1 MAKQN
6 KALISDAQ
14 ITICL
19 RGHLTGQRPVTLHNT
34 YQGVPVHTEA
44 EVAMVHAEFLGLIV
58 HPYQAV
64 CIKEARYT
72 FIESKS
78 LPQMIRAFPI
88 SIDYTNH
95 VVLLK
100 ELKIPHAINVDL
112 YHSWVAPEKPVGVEV
127 HARDGLVHP
136 AEMLGIAVL
145 EDNRVRVVMSVDEDI
160 PLTRLGQVS
169 LGFQLE
175 AKGDLL
181 WVQGEVHSLVKL
193 RNQDKKR
200 LEVDGSAVMTDE
212 VTILAYISKRE
223 DQIMSALD
231 KAYKRLRKGKKVG
244 KRG

>member
-1 MAKQN
+1 MAKQSKN
-6 KALISDAQ
+6 LISDAQ
-14 ITICL
+14 IMDCL
-19 RGHLTGQRPVTLHNT
+19 RGHLVGQRPVMLHNT
-34 YQGVPVHTEA
+34 YQGVPVRTEA
-44 EVAMVHAEFLGLIV
+44 EVAMVHADFLGLLV

-78 LPQMIRAFPI
+78 LPQMVRAFPI

-112 YHSWVAPEKPVGVEV
+112 VHSWVAPEKPVSVEV
-127 HARDGLVHP
+127 HARGGLVHP

-160 PLTRLGQVS
+160 PLVRLGQVS
-169 LGFQLE
+169 LGFQFE
-175 AKGDLL
+175 AKGDPL
-181 WVQGEVHSLVKL
+181 WVRGEVQSLVKL

-200 LEVDGSAVMTDE
+200 LEVDGSAVMMDE
-212 VTILAYISKRE
+212 VTILAYIGKRE

-231 KAYKRLRKGKKVG
+231 KAYKRLRKGKKAG
-244 KRG
+244 KR

>member
-1 MAKQN
+1 MAKQTKN
-6 KALISDAQ
+6 LISDAQ
-14 ITICL
+14 IMDCL
-19 RGHLTGQRPVTLHNT
+19 RGHLVGQRPVTLHNT

-44 EVAMVHAEFLGLIV
+44 EVAMVHADFLGLIV

-78 LPQMIRAFPI
+78 LPQMVRGFPI

-112 YHSWVAPEKPVGVEV
+112 VHSWVAPEKPVSVEV
-127 HARDGLVHP
+127 HEQDRTVHP
-136 AEMLGIAVL
+136 ASLLGIAVL
-145 EDNRVRVVMSVDEDI
+145 EDNRVRVVMSVDADI
-160 PLTRLGQVS
+160 PLVRSDQVS
-169 LGFQLE
+169 LGFQFE
-175 AKGDLL
+175 AKGDPL
-181 WVQGEVHSLVKL
+181 WVRGEVQSLIKL

-200 LEVDGSAVMTDE
+200 LEVDGSAVMMDE
-212 VTILAYISKRE
+212 VTILAYIGKRE

-231 KAYKRLRKGKKVG
+231 KAYKRLRKGKKGG
-244 KRG
+244 KR

>member
-1 MAKQN
+1 MAKQS
-6 KALISDAQ
+6 KDMISDAE
-14 ITICL
+14 IMDCL
-19 RGHLTGQRPVTLHNT
+19 RGHLVGQRPVTLHNT
-34 YQGVPVHTEA
+34 YQGVPVRTKA
-44 EVAMVHAEFLGLIV
+44 EVAMVHADFLGLIV

-112 YHSWVAPEKPVGVEV
+112 VHSWVAPDKPVSVEV
-127 HARDGLVHP
+127 HAQDKLVHP

-160 PLTRLGQVS
+160 PLVRLEKVS
-169 LGFQLE
+169 LGFHLE
-175 AKGDLL
+175 SKGDPL
-181 WVQGEVHSLVKL
+181 WVRGEVQSLVKL

-200 LEVDGSAVMTDE
+200 LEVDGSAVMMDE
-212 VTILAYISKRE
+212 VTILAYIGKRE
-223 DQIMSALD
+223 DQIMSALE

-244 KRG
+244 KR

>member
-1 MAKQN
+1 MAKQS
-6 KALISDAQ
+6 KDMISDAE
-14 ITICL
+14 IMDCL
-19 RGHLTGQRPVTLHNT
+19 RGHLVGQRPVTLHNT
-34 YQGVPVHTEA
+34 YQGVPVRTKA
-44 EVAMVHAEFLGLIV
+44 EVAMVHADFLGLIV

-112 YHSWVAPEKPVGVEV
+112 VHSWVAPDKPVSVEV
-127 HARDGLVHP
+127 HAQDKLVHP

-160 PLTRLGQVS
+160 PLVRLEKVS
-169 LGFQLE
+169 LGFHLE
-175 AKGDLL
+175 SKGDPL
-181 WVQGEVHSLVKL
+181 WVRGEVQSLVKL

-200 LEVDGSAVMTDE
+200 LEVDGRAVMMDE

-223 DQIMSALD
+223 DQIMSALE

-244 KRG
+244 KR

>member
-1 MAKQN
+1 MAKQS
-6 KALISDAQ
+6 KDMISDVE
-14 ITICL
+14 IMDCL
-19 RGHLTGQRPVTLHNT
+19 RGHLVGQRPVTLHNT
-34 YQGVPVHTEA
+34 YQGVPVRTKA
-44 EVAMVHAEFLGLIV
+44 EVAMVHADFLGLIV

-112 YHSWVAPEKPVGVEV
+112 VHSWVAPDKPVSVEV
-127 HARDGLVHP
+127 HAQDKLVHP

-160 PLTRLGQVS
+160 PLVRLEKVS
-169 LGFQLE
+169 LGFHLE
-175 AKGDLL
+175 SKGDPL
-181 WVQGEVHSLVKL
+181 WVRGEVQSLVKL

-200 LEVDGSAVMTDE
+200 LEVDGRAVMMDE
-212 VTILAYISKRE
+212 VTILAYIGKRE
-223 DQIMSALD
+223 DQIMSALE

-244 KRG
+244 KR